1 MRYLFQ
7 LAAVALP
14 GLTCRA
20 VASGS
25 LVLVTASCATP
36 DGVPQQVRV
45 SQDIEVRVHLSEGGP
60 WARQDEFDHA
70 AQALAGQV
78 PAGLDGPLQLRR
90 AQFPVAP
97 PQGAEVTLRFGIN
110 TEGYL
115 IQTQLKHLGS
125 TMGVVPPASLGLM
138 MMRSLP
144 TWRFD
149 PPMKGQQPV
158 NFCCV
163 SVTFD

>member
-1 MRYLFQ
+1 MM
-7 LAAVALP
+7 
-14 GLTCRA
+14 
-20 VASGS
+20 
-25 LVLVTASCATP
+25 ASCATV
-36 DGVPQQVRV
+36 DGAPQQVRAAA
-45 SQDIEVRVHLSEGGP
+45 DIEVRVHLSEGGP

-70 AQALAGQV
+70 AEALASHQ
-78 PAGLDGPLQLRR
+78 PPGLDGPLRLRR

>member
-1 MRYLFQ
+1 MRDLPQ
-7 LAAVALP
+7 LAAVALS
-14 GLTCRA
+14 GLARRLLACGNLVLMTASCTTADGGLQQVRA
-20 VASGS
+20 VA
-25 LVLVTASCATP
+25 
-36 DGVPQQVRV
+36 
-45 SQDIEVRVHLSEGGP
+45 DIEVRVHLSEGGP

-70 AQALAGQV
+70 AQALAAQL
-78 PAGLDGPLQLRR
+78 PPGLDGPLQLRR

-149 PPMKGQQPV
+149 PPMQGQRPV